1 MKKSL
6 ALLAF
11 IVMLVAGCVQK
22 NTTATDKTTDWK
34 SKLETT
40 IDTFGHRN
48 WILVVDKAF
57 PSLSS
62 PNIEVVFA
70 DVDIPTALDT
80 TIKMLEN
87 ATHVKPIIY
96 IDKEFAYISENE
108 LEGITEFRTKAH
120 ASIHSFNPKQLYH
133 EEVFNKV
140 KEVSSLFKVLV
151 IKTNETTPYSSVFI
165 ELDCKY
171 WSGEQEEALRKAM
184 QATIM
189 R

>member
-1 MKKSL
+1 MKISL
-6 ALLAF
+6 VLFSLFVILAT
-11 IVMLVAGCVQK
+11 GCVQQ
-22 NTTATDKTTDWK
+22 NTTKVNENTHWQ
-34 SKLETT
+34 SKLATT
-40 IDTFGHRN
+40 IDAFGHRN

-70 DVDIPTALDT
+70 DVDIRTAIDT

-87 ATHVKPIIY
+87 ATHVMPIIY

-108 LEGITEFRTKAH
+108 LKGITEFRKKAH

-171 WSGEQEEALRKAM
+171 WSGKQEEALRKAM
-184 QATIM
+184 RST